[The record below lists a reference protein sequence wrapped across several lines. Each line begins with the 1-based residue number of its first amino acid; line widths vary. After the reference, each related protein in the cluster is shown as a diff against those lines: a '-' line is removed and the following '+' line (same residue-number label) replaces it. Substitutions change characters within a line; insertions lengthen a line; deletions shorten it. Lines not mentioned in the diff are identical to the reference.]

1 MKVREKIH
9 DSIKKMDARELGML
23 YGQIKLMEMMK
34 SRLPKKKEP
43 LSIKKI
49 HEMTSSSESN
59 WSDTVVEDRED
70 RL

>member
-1 MKVREKIH
+1 MKVREKTY
-9 DSIKKMDARELGML
+9 DSIKKMDARELSIL

-34 SRLPKKKEP
+34 SRLPKKKAP
-43 LSIKKI
+43 LSIEKI
-49 HEMTSSSESN
+49 NEMTSSSESS